1 MKFRVFRDGRVVN
14 DFTPSGAYLFGTDGI
29 SIRRAK
35 IAFSDGHVECI
46 RPNLE
51 TAGLA
56 LLWPIEGFGRILLP
70 TTCLPERDR
79 PYVLNVELARAKLM
93 QITNRREDWSVF
105 DNLEG
110 MEEVSKESQNLFVKA
125 IQNSRDAP
133 AASQLADASLRKAMV
148 YSEKLAVRQGKSL
161 FDKRRKTHGFGRGC
175 LGCRVDPSR
184 LGEAAYL
191 DKLLEFFASV
201 TLPINWARVES
212 RQGHYDFSEIDSC
225 MATLARRKVVISAGP
240 LLRFTEDQ
248 LPDWLL
254 RSGVGFEKMREMAY
268 QFISKVVAR
277 YAGVVHRWYVISG
290 LNAFNQFS
298 FNFEQILEMTR
309 AANMAVRAAGSRA
322 VRIVEVSSP
331 WGEYYATTPNS
342 IPPFVYMDM
351 VVQSGTSF
359 DAFGLQ
365 MRFGKDDTGM
375 HLRDMMQISSILD
388 CFAPIAKPLYVTGVE
403 IPSRN
408 GTGKFD
414 IEAAGVWHRK
424 WDPTRQ
430 SQWLE
435 RFYKIALS
443 KPCVEAVNYGNLA
456 DGEAGVI
463 SHSGLLA
470 GDLEPKESF
479 KSLKRLCVSMFKR
492 QSPGDK

>member
-1 MKFRVFRDGRVVN
+1 MKFQVFRDGKIVK

-35 IAFSDGHVECI
+35 IVFSEGCIECI

-51 TAGLA
+51 TAGMA
-56 LLWPIEGFGRILLP
+56 LLWPIEGFGRVLLP

-79 PYVLNVELARAKLM
+79 PYILNVELARAKLM
-93 QITNRREDWSVF
+93 QITNRREDWSFF

-110 MEEVSKESQNLFVKA
+110 LEDITKQSQDLFIKA
-125 IQNSRDAP
+125 IQSVKDP
-133 AASQLADASLRKAMV
+133 AAASNLADAALQKAAI

-161 FDKRRKTHGFGRGC
+161 FDKRRKSSGFGRGC
-175 LGCRVDPSR
+175 LGCRVDPNLLTKPQYIER
-184 LGEAAYL
+184 
-191 DKLLEFFASV
+191 LLESFASV
-201 TLPINWARVES
+201 TLPINWANIES
-212 RQGHYDFSEIDSC
+212 RQGHYDFSMIDSC
-225 MATLARRKVVISAGP
+225 MAILSRRKTVISAGP
-240 LLRFTEDQ
+240 LLHFTADR

-268 QFISKVVAR
+268 QFVSKVVAR

-290 LNAFNQFS
+290 LNAFNQFN

-359 DAFGLQ
+359 DAFAIQ
-365 MRFGKDDTGM
+365 MRFGKDETGM
-375 HLRDMMQISSILD
+375 HLRDMMQISSLLD
-388 CFAPIAKPLYVTGVE
+388 CFAPIAKPLYVTDVE
-403 IPSRN
+403 IPSEN
-408 GTGKFD
+408 GKGKFD
-414 IEAAGVWHRK
+414 IDVAGVWHRR
-424 WDPTRQ
+424 WDRTRQ

-435 RFYKIALS
+435 RFYKIVLS
-443 KPCVEAVNYGNLA
+443 KPFVEAVNYGSLA
-456 DGEAGVI
+456 DGNGGAI
-463 SHSGLLA
+463 AHSGLLTK
-470 GDLEPKESF
+470 DLEPKESLET
-479 KSLKRLCVSMFKR
+479 LKRLHMSVLKR
-492 QSPGDK
+492 

>member
-1 MKFRVFRDGRVVN
+1 VKFQVFSDGKVVKE
-14 DFTPSGAYLFGTDGI
+14 FTPSGAHLFGTDGI

-35 IAFSDGHVECI
+35 IVFSDGYVDCI

-56 LLWPIEGFGRILLP
+56 LLWPIQGFGKILLP
-70 TTCLPERDR
+70 TTCLPERER
-79 PYVLNVELARAKLM
+79 PYILNVELARAKLM
-93 QITNRREDWSVF
+93 QITNRREDWSFF

-110 MEEVSKESQNLFVKA
+110 LEEIAKQSQELFIKA
-125 IQNSRDAP
+125 IQSIKDASTASR
-133 AASQLADASLRKAMV
+133 LADAALRKATI

-161 FDKRRKTHGFGRGC
+161 FDKRRKNPGFGRGC
-175 LGCRVDPSR
+175 LGCRVDPNLVQKS
-184 LGEAAYL
+184 AYTER
-191 DKLLEFFASV
+191 LLESFASV
-201 TLPINWARVES
+201 TLPINWARIES
-212 RQGHYDFSEIDSC
+212 RQGHFDFSLIDSC
-225 MATLARRKVVISAGP
+225 MASLGRKKLVVSAGP
-240 LLRFTEDQ
+240 LLHFTEDY

-254 RSGVGFEKMREMAY
+254 RSGAGFERMREFAY
-268 QFISKVVAR
+268 QFVSKVVAR

-290 LNAFNQFS
+290 LNAFNQFG

-322 VRIVEVSSP
+322 VRIVEVASP

-359 DAFGLQ
+359 DAFALQ
-365 MRFGKDDTGM
+365 MRFGKDETGM

-388 CFAPIAKPLYVTGVE
+388 CFAPIAKPLYVTDVE
-403 IPSRN
+403 IPSAN
-408 GTGKFD
+408 GKGKFSID
-414 IEAAGVWHRK
+414 TAGVWHRR
-424 WDPTRQ
+424 WDQAHQ

-443 KPCVEAVNYGNLA
+443 KPFVEAVNYGSLA
-456 DGEAGVI
+456 DGDGGAI
-463 SHSGLLA
+463 AHSGLLSQELA
-470 GDLEPKESF
+470 PKESLET
-479 KSLKRLCVSMFKR
+479 LKKLHLSVSKR
-492 QSPGDK
+492 Q

>member
-1 MKFRVFRDGRVVN
+1 MKFQVFRDGRAVT

-29 SIRRAK
+29 NIRRAR
-35 IAFSDGHVECI
+35 ISFSDGYVDCT
-46 RPNLE
+46 RPNVE

-56 LLWPIEGFGRILLP
+56 LLWPIEGFGKILLP

-79 PYVLNVELARAKLM
+79 PYILNVEIARAKLM
-93 QITNRREDWSVF
+93 QITNRREDWSFF
-105 DNLEG
+105 DSLEG
-110 MEEVSKESQNLFVKA
+110 LEDVSKQSQELFIEA
-125 IQNSRDAP
+125 IQKISDATK
-133 AASQLADASLRKAMV
+133 ASQLADASLRKAMV

-161 FDKRRKTHGFGRGC
+161 FEKRCRSHGLGRGC
-175 LGCRVDPSR
+175 LGCRVDPNR
-184 LGEAAYL
+184 LTDSQYL
-191 DKLLEFFASV
+191 ERLLESSTSV

-212 RQGHYDFSEIDSC
+212 REGHFDFSVIDSC
-225 MATLARRKVVISAGP
+225 MAILSRRKVVISAGP

-254 RSGVGFEKMREMAY
+254 RSGAGFEKIRELAY
-268 QFISKVVAR
+268 QFVSKVVAR

-290 LNAFNQFS
+290 LNAFNQFN

-365 MRFGKDDTGM
+365 MRFGKDETGM

-388 CFAPIAKPLYVTGVE
+388 CFAPVAKPLYITDVE

-408 GTGKFD
+408 GKGKFD
-414 IEAAGVWHRK
+414 VEKAGVWHRK
-424 WDPTRQ
+424 WDHTRQ

-443 KPCVEAVNYGNLA
+443 KPYVEAVNHGSLA
-456 DGEAGVI
+456 DGAGEI
-463 SHSGLLA
+463 AHSGLLTEA
-470 GDLEPKESF
+470 LEPRESF
-479 KSLKRLCVSMFKR
+479 KAIKRLYASIFKR
-492 QSPGDK
+492 